1 MSNICQFALFFIIF
15 TLINA
20 LTIFMWLLFTKIFA
34 QTNFNLINNVTK
46 SLTYSLTHPLTHSLT
61 HSLTHLLSF
70 WPTHLRNGL
79 LTHSLIYLWF
89 FWYIIPTQQIYRR
102 TPMLK
107 CHFNK
112 AASNFIEIT
121 LRHGCSPVNLQHIF
135 RTPFP
140 KNTTRRLFLGF
151 GVSYGDWCW
160 VSANMYTQQFHA

>member
-46 SLTYSLTHPLTHSLT
+46 SLTYSLTHPLTHSLP

-79 LTHSLIYLWF
+79 LTHSPIYLWF
-89 FWYIIPTQQIYRR
+89 IWYIIP
-102 TPMLK
+102 
-107 CHFNK
+107 
-112 AASNFIEIT
+112 A
-121 LRHGCSPVNLQHIF
+121 HIF
-135 RTPFP
+135 YLYL
-140 KNTTRRLFLGF
+140 KDILFF
-151 GVSYGDWCW
+151 GDFRSNHPEVFWGKGVLKICSKFIGEHPCRNAI
-160 VSANMYTQQFHA
+160 SIKLLATLLKSRFGMGALL